1 MLKNM
6 YWIWVLA
13 LLGFMSCA
21 DNDNVGKVER
31 VDLLDFDFPQGNDPW
46 DKEIEQ
52 IAKDWGMYIIYKDVD
67 STHLNRR
74 WTTPVETAPIYV
86 CTTPSSD
93 DIQVYLQLVKDW
105 LLSGMDKDNEADRE
119 QLPIYLYLVNDFND
133 GNPKSSSYMKNHIQ
147 LKKDGMDYWSLS
159 FTSEE
164 LAAGLT
170 PKMIHGV
177 ACSFSYPGMKSR
189 FTTGV
194 YKVAPG
200 FLEMTD
206 YETRI
211 GTRYCSKEQF
221 LEENPGIPEVWY
233 DENTGICLYEKDP
246 ENVSA
251 EQRLAHID
259 IDNLLLYGFRT
270 YNIHLPF
277 TYEIMTKQGLLN
289 RVKGGAPKNFYY
301 VELFQ
306 QDLVKKGYYLGV
318 SFESVQPVLLEN
330 MGWLFLASGFCIFGL
345 MFVFIITIVIIM
357 RQQKLSVIKNDF
369 INNMTHEFKTPIAT
383 ISLATSAIMK
393 DKVLNDR
400 EQILKFNTMIKSEND
415 RMNKY
420 VERILQQ
427 AKLDRREL
435 QINKTEVDINEMVRE
450 AVEHFMLIVQNAGG
464 TLECKFEADHF
475 IRSVDEVH
483 MMNAVCNLI
492 DNAIKYSGGKPDILV
507 YTQEKTGAYLIGV
520 QDHGI
525 GISKEAQKKV
535 FKRFYRVPSG
545 NLHNVKG
552 FGLGLSYVKSIVEL
566 HGGSVKLTSRKNK
579 GTLVEIE
586 FKKE

>member
-1 MLKNM
+1 M
-6 YWIWVLA
+6 
-13 LLGFMSCA
+13 
-21 DNDNVGKVER
+21 
-31 VDLLDFDFPQGNDPW
+31 
-46 DKEIEQ
+46 
-52 IAKDWGMYIIYKDVD
+52 
-67 STHLNRR
+67 
-74 WTTPVETAPIYV
+74 
-86 CTTPSSD
+86 
-93 DIQVYLQLVKDW
+93 
-105 LLSGMDKDNEADRE
+105 
-119 QLPIYLYLVNDFND
+119 
-133 GNPKSSSYMKNHIQ
+133 MK
-147 LKKDGMDYWSLS
+147 
-159 FTSEE
+159 
-164 LAAGLT
+164 
-170 PKMIHGV
+170 
-177 ACSFSYPGMKSR
+177 
-189 FTTGV
+189 
-194 YKVAPG
+194 
-200 FLEMTD
+200 
-206 YETRI
+206 TR
-211 GTRYCSKEQF
+211 KEQF
-221 LEENPGIPEVWY
+221 DSAVRNSLDQVSKDVEYAETRRWLIEDISEAERKALIANNASIQQDNLIQQTQRFTVKSKDGKVYSDFELKVMTTKPSELPKAMISPYRGTKTIPETSRSLVEAIKNRY
-233 DENTGICLYEKDP
+233 MYQRALLDEVAWQMIYRGSDKSIGDRVRFKELDDYLKSSLYNNSIDLPYHFTVIDKDGREVYRCADYEAKGSEDAYQQALFKNDP
-246 ENVSA
+246 PAKMSILKVHFPGKKDYIFDSISFMIPS
-251 EQRLAHID
+251 LI
-259 IDNLLLYGFRT
+259 
-270 YNIHLPF
+270 F
-277 TYEIMTKQGLLN
+277 TL
-289 RVKGGAPKNFYY
+289 
-301 VELFQ
+301 
-306 QDLVKKGYYLGV
+306 
-318 SFESVQPVLLEN
+318 VLLVT
-330 MGWLFLASGFCIFGL
+330 FIFTIYI
-345 MFVFIITIVIIM
+345 VF
-357 RQQKLSVIKNDF
+357 RQKKLTEMKNDF

-435 QINKTEVDINEMVRE
+435 QINKIEVDINEMVRE
-450 AVEHFMLIVQNAGG
+450 AAEHFMLIVQNAGG